1 VFLCRGFSSEIFLL
15 FCSCAW
21 IFFVFLVRARFPS
34 WFSRAYG
41 LIPPQIF
48 FTAQGRTTG
57 SLPVRFSVV
66 VFIQPERARG
76 LDSVAR
82 FGFPCSCSRVSHR
95 RSFSPSRTRVGR
107 FEAIPSIGPPALSR
121 LRIAISCSRA
131 SAGFYRPDRFF
142 FRSLD
147 LVFGYVV
154 GSHPVPD
161 LICCSQ
167 FV

>member
-95 RSFSPSRTRVGR
+95 RSFSPPGRVS
-107 FEAIPSIGPPALSR
+107 ADSKPYLR
-121 LRIAISCSRA
+121 LVHRRCQDSVLL
-131 SAGFYRPDRFF
+131 FPVHVPV
-142 FRSLD
+142 
-147 LVFGYVV
+147 LVFIVRIDF
-154 GSHPVPD
+154 SFALWISFLD
-161 LICCSQ
+161 ML
-167 FV
+167 